1 METPDGYS
9 LYLIGA
15 AGYDADNDD
24 WACDEDYEPAEKY
37 SPWQRKSSGIWNW
50 EEFQEMA
57 IAEISRFLKDHSKSK
72 AFNRIITAG
81 FDDGELIR
89 LK

>member
-1 METPDGYS
+1 MENRIYKWLEVIDRNEIVPNEITALNIGFFETPDGYS

-37 SPWQRKSSGIWNW
+37 LPMAKEIVGNMDWENFRKW
-50 EEFQEMA
+50 
-57 IAEISRFLKDHSKSK
+57 R
-72 AFNRIITAG
+72 
-81 FDDGELIR
+81 
-89 LK
+89 